1 MPLTRYEHVSGSA
14 REHARNVVA
23 EQYAA
28 GATVRMI
35 ADDLGR
41 SYGFVHRLLLEAG
54 VELRSRGARSRTAH
68 GEVPGQL
75 EIASEIA

>member
-35 ADDLGR
+35 ADDLG
-41 SYGFVHRLLLEAG
+41 AP
-54 VELRSRGARSRTAH
+54 TASSTACCWK
-68 GEVPGQL
+68 PG
-75 EIASEIA
+75 SS